1 MNIVMT
7 CGGTGGHIYPAIA
20 IADKIREHH
29 EDANIVFIGTGRPL
43 EHEVI
48 PQSGYQLYT
57 INAKGFNRKELLKNF
72 GALRDTMKGRR
83 QAKKLLKNLMPQ
95 AVIGTGG
102 YVTVPV
108 ISAAKSLGITSYIHE
123 QNAVPGLSNMFLERH
138 CKKVFLGFKEAEAF
152 FKDLD
157 KCVVT
162 GNPIRK
168 NICMFSKKEAREK
181 LGIALDDKVLLVFG
195 GSQGAGMLNKLI
207 IDIMPRLLSK
217 ENYKVIV
224 ITGSYY
230 YKAVETDLR
239 EIGILDDKG
248 LSLIAYT
255 EDIGDYLSACDMAL
269 SRAGA
274 LTVSEEAACSVP
286 SILIPSPNVT
296 GNHQFFNGKSF
307 SDKGGAIILNEDGL
321 TADCL
326 FKEIDDLLLDEA
338 KRGKMSKAMKEA
350 FIPDSAERIFKN
362 LEIREE

>member
-29 EDANIVFIGTGRPL
+29 EDANIAFIGTGRPL

-48 PQSGYQLYT
+48 PQSGYELFT
-57 INAKGFNRKELLKNF
+57 VAAKGFNRKELLKNF
-72 GALRDTMKGRR
+72 GAIKDTLKGRR
-83 QAKKLLKNLMPQ
+83 QAKKILKELMPQ

-108 ISAAKSLGITSYIHE
+108 ITAAKSLGIPCFIHE
-123 QNAVPGLSNMFLERH
+123 QNAVPGLSNMFLERY
-138 CKKVFLGFKEAEAF
+138 CKRVFLGFQEASAF
-152 FKDLD
+152 FKDLE
-157 KCVVT
+157 KCIVT

-168 NICMFSKKEAREK
+168 NICALSKKEAREK
-181 LGIALDDKVLLVFG
+181 LNIGRKDKVLLVFG
-195 GSQGAGMLNKLI
+195 GSQGAGMLNKLV
-207 IDIMPRLLSK
+207 IDILPLLLSK
-217 ENYKVIV
+217 KGVKVIV

-230 YKAVETDLR
+230 YKAVESDLK
-239 EIGILDDKG
+239 EKGILDNKD

-255 EDIGDYLSACDMAL
+255 EDIGHYLSACDMAL

-307 SDKGGAIILNEDGL
+307 SDKGGAILLNEDGL
-321 TADCL
+321 TEEYL
-326 FKEIDDLLLDEA
+326 LKEIEDLLQDDE
-338 KRGKMSKAMKEA
+338 KREKMSKAMKESFVA
-350 FIPDSAERIFKN
+350 DSAYTIFKN
-362 LEIREE
+362 LGLRE

>member
-29 EDANIVFIGTGRPL
+29 EGANIAFIGTGRPL

-48 PQSGYQLYT
+48 PQSGYELFT
-57 INAKGFNRKELLKNF
+57 VAAKGFNRKEFLKNF
-72 GALRDTMKGRR
+72 GAIKDTLKGRR
-83 QAKKLLKNLMPQ
+83 QAKKILKELMPQ

-108 ISAAKSLGITSYIHE
+108 ITAAKSLGIPCFIHE
-123 QNAVPGLSNMFLERH
+123 QNAVPGLSNMFLERY
-138 CKKVFLGFKEAEAF
+138 CKRVFLGFQEASAF
-152 FKDLD
+152 FKDLE
-157 KCVVT
+157 KCIVT

-168 NICMFSKKEAREK
+168 NICALSKKEAREK
-181 LGIALDDKVLLVFG
+181 LNIGTKDKVLLVFG
-195 GSQGAGMLNKLI
+195 GSQGAGMLNKLV
-207 IDIMPRLLSK
+207 IDILPLLLSK
-217 ENYKVIV
+217 KGVKVIV

-230 YKAVETDLR
+230 YKAVESDLK
-239 EIGILDDKG
+239 EKGILGNKD

-255 EDIGDYLSACDMAL
+255 EDIGHYLSACDVAL

-307 SDKGGAIILNEDGL
+307 SDKGGAILLNEDGL
-321 TADCL
+321 TEDYL
-326 FKEIDDLLLDEA
+326 LKEIEELLQDDE
-338 KRGKMSKAMKEA
+338 KREKMSKAMKESFVA
-350 FIPDSAERIFKN
+350 DSAYTIFKN
-362 LEIREE
+362 LGLRE